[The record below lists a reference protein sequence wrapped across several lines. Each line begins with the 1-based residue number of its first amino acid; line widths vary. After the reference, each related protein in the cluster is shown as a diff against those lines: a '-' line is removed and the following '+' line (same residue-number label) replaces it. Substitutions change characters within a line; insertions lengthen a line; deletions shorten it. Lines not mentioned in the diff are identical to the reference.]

1 ELLDT
6 VTNLTEDPKCL
17 LGSFK
22 PGYLALPR
30 ELLVTTMKNHQKY
43 FSVVGADGRL
53 LPHFVVA
60 INTRVFDP
68 AVVARGN
75 ERVLS
80 ARLADAEFF
89 WSSDSKKPLASF
101 RERLGERVFLK
112 GLGNISDKVERIV
125 ALSRRIAET
134 VGFADLAS
142 VERAALLCKCDLA
155 SEMVG
160 EFPELQGIMG
170 REYASKQ
177 GETPAVSA
185 AIFEHYL
192 PRGASDDLP
201 SGDIGAIVGLADRV
215 DSVIGCFSLGMSV
228 SGTQDPYALRRQ
240 VLGVMRVLLDRG
252 YEIGL
257 STLFSLA
264 LDEYASSDFRRLEPR
279 AEVLEVAMGFARD
292 RFKHL
297 QAETFPVDVID
308 AVLEARF
315 DRVDD
320 ALARIR
326 ALAELRSKPE
336 FEPLAIAWKRMANIT
351 RKNPPAKTAVE
362 TSVLQHDSERAL
374 YDVGAR
380 VRAEV
385 IGHLEQNDYRNA
397 LLTMITLKPVVDR
410 FFDDVLVMDPD
421 PAVRE
426 NRLALL
432 AEVQSIF
439 GDIANFT
446 AIQT

>member
-1 ELLDT
+1 
-6 VTNLTEDPKCL
+6 
-17 LGSFK
+17 
-22 PGYLALPR
+22 
-30 ELLVTTMKNHQKY
+30 M
-43 FSVVGADGRL
+43 
-53 LPHFVVA
+53 
-60 INTRVFDP
+60 
-68 AVVARGN
+68 
-75 ERVLS
+75 
-80 ARLADAEFF
+80 
-89 WSSDSKKPLASF
+89 
-101 RERLGERVFLK
+101 
-112 GLGNISDKVERIV
+112 
-125 ALSRRIAET
+125 
-134 VGFADLAS
+134 
-142 VERAALLCKCDLA
+142 
-155 SEMVG
+155 
-160 EFPELQGIMG
+160 
-170 REYASKQ
+170 
-177 GETPAVSA
+177 
-185 AIFEHYL
+185 
-192 PRGASDDLP
+192 
-201 SGDIGAIVGLADRV
+201 
-215 DSVIGCFSLGMSV
+215 
-228 SGTQDPYALRRQ
+228 
-240 VLGVMRVLLDRG
+240 
-252 YEIGL
+252 
-257 STLFSLA
+257 
-264 LDEYASSDFRRLEPR
+264 
-279 AEVLEVAMGFARD
+279 
-292 RFKHL
+292 
-297 QAETFPVDVID
+297 
-308 AVLEARF
+308 LEARF